1 MTLPAGY
8 TLTEDQPRIDATA
21 AHAYLTRAYWSTGI
35 SADTVARAIAN
46 SHCIAVLHGGEQV
59 AMARVITDWATFAYL
74 ADVYVLEAHRGQ
86 GLSKA
91 MLAHLHGD
99 ARLRDLRRWVL
110 FTRDAH
116 SLYEQFGWFVGGHP
130 ERLMLF
136 DNPEAF
142 AA

>member
-1 MTLPAGY
+1 MTVPAGY
-8 TLTEDQPRIDATA
+8 ELTEDQAQIDVVA
-21 AHAYLTRAYWSTGI
+21 AHAYLTRAYWSPGI
-35 SADTVARAIAN
+35 SADTVARALAN
-46 SHCIAVLHGGEQV
+46 SHCLAVLHAGEQV

-74 ADVYVLEAHRGQ
+74 ADVYVLEEHRGQ

-91 MLAHLHGD
+91 MLVHLHGD
-99 ARLRDLRRWVL
+99 ARLRDLRRWAL

-116 SLYEQFGWFVGGHP
+116 SLYEQFGWFVGEHP

-136 DNPEAF
+136 DNPQAF

>member
-8 TLTEDQPRIDATA
+8 RLSDDPAQIDAAA
-21 AHAYLTRAYWSTGI
+21 AHAYLTRAYWSPGI
-35 SADTVARAIAN
+35 SADTVARALSN
-46 SHCIAVLHGGEQV
+46 SHCVAIFHADDQV

-74 ADVYVLEAHRGQ
+74 ADVYVLEAHRGR

-99 ARLRDLRRWVL
+99 ARLQGLRRWVL

-116 SLYEQFGWFVGGHP
+116 ALYEQFGWFVGKHP